1 MTTDVHNLG
10 NFASLAAAWERYP
23 NGAMVG
29 DYIFIAGV
37 RYDWDKYEKQWLTPV
52 AVTDMNIS
60 VFDVS
65 TYDFEANDWRH
76 ALLNGEYTVVSNTQ
90 AVGKLLK
97 YDDGFV
103 LEGFVTLT
111 EAGADKVFSPVVDG
125 GKPKADAK
133 ILSGNQSYHKYVYVD
148 SKGVYNVSDAT
159 ERGQID
165 DIQHHLDDLQQYV
178 DDNLN
183 SLNKAVSA
191 IKKDVGT
198 AEDVAAADG
207 TLYARISK
215 NADDIDELRDA
226 VGHIDSAQTA
236 TDKTVTQHTADI
248 STLQRALKTK
258 ANLANGKVPVTE
270 LPIVTSLKQDDYT
283 TIPSAK
289 LVDEAL
295 TAVGNTLE
303 EKINNKVVGLLHW
316 QGVKSTTSEI
326 KAITSAKKGDVW
338 HSNGDGS
345 EWVCTQDITTA
356 NADAW
361 TELGTPVNLSG
372 YYTKTEVDKKVKPL
386 ADSIGT
392 DNDAAS
398 ANGSLYA
405 RIKKNVADIATK
417 ASNEDLA
424 ALQSKVELK
433 ANQSDIP
440 TSVQLVV
447 KTI

>member
-1 MTTDVHNLG
+1 MAYQINLTG
-10 NFASLAAAWERYP
+10 KEIDERL
-23 NGAMVG
+23 
-29 DYIFIAGV
+29 
-37 RYDWDKYEKQWLTPV
+37 Q
-52 AVTDMNIS
+52 NI
-60 VFDVS
+60 
-65 TYDFEANDWRH
+65 
-76 ALLNGEYTVVSNTQ
+76 
-90 AVGKLLK
+90 
-97 YDDGFV
+97 
-103 LEGFVTLT
+103 
-111 EAGADKVFSPVVDG
+111 
-125 GKPKADAK
+125 
-133 ILSGNQSYHKYVYVD
+133 
-148 SKGVYNVSDAT
+148 
-159 ERGQID
+159 
-165 DIQHHLDDLQQYV
+165 
-178 DDNLN
+178 
-183 SLNKAVSA
+183 
-191 IKKDVGT
+191 GT

-215 NADDIDELRDA
+215 NADDVDELRDA

-236 TDKTVTQHTADI
+236 TDRTVTQHTADI

-258 ANLANGKVPVTE
+258 ANLANGKVSVTE
-270 LPIVTSLKQDDYT
+270 LPVVTSLKQDDYT

-326 KAITSAKKGDVW
+326 KSITSAKKGDVW

-345 EWVCTQDITTA
+345 EWVCTQDITAA

-372 YYTKTEVDKKVKPL
+372 YYTKTEVDNKVKPL

-440 TSVQLVV
+440 TAVQLVV